1 MRTAHRRRTTIGA
14 TGLWVL
20 PLLLLAGCAS
30 RWALRSATPPTPLQW
45 PPAPGNAKVSYVAA
59 LTGFASRAGAG
70 GALRAI
76 AFGSEAIDTGAFVLP
91 VAVATGRDGRI
102 AVADLGR
109 AVVHVHVPG
118 DRSYRQLSGA
128 GRERLVAPVGVTF
141 DDELTLYVTDS
152 SGRLF
157 AFAPDGSLR
166 YVRAS
171 AGGAP
176 LQRPTGVA
184 FCPGNRAIYVVDTL
198 ANRVHAFA
206 GSGDFLFSFG
216 ERGEQGGQFN
226 FPTHA
231 FCSAAGEIFVADSL
245 NFRIQ
250 VFDERGAFR
259 GEFGRHGD
267 GSGDLAM
274 PKGVAVDR
282 DGVVYVVDA
291 MFDNVQLFNRQGD
304 FLLTLGQRGTGF
316 GEFWLPSGAFIN
328 EKGEL
333 YVCDTYNRRVQ
344 LFRLSEG
351 YASHAP

>member
-1 MRTAHRRRTTIGA
+1 MTNGHRARKAIGA
-14 TGLWVL
+14 ARHWVL
-20 PLLLLAGCAS
+20 PLLLLAGCAP
-30 RWALRSATPPTPLQW
+30 RWALRSAPPPAPLQW
-45 PPAPGNAKVSYVAA
+45 PFAPRSAKVSYQAA
-59 LTGFASRAGAG
+59 LTGLVSNAGAG
-70 GALRAI
+70 RALRAI
-76 AFGSEAIDTGAFVLP
+76 AFGSDPTDRGAFVLP

-109 AVVHVHVPG
+109 AVVHVYVPG

-128 GRERLVAPVGVTF
+128 GRERLVAPVGVAF

-152 SGRLF
+152 SGKLL
-157 AFAPDGSLR
+157 AFAPDGSLK
-166 YVRAS
+166 YVRGS
-171 AGGAP
+171 AGETP
-176 LQRPTGVA
+176 LQRPTGIT
-184 FCPGNRAIYVVDTL
+184 FCSGSGAIYVVDTL
-198 ANRVHAFA
+198 ASRVHAFA
-206 GSGDFLFSFG
+206 RNGSLLFSFG
-216 ERGEQGGQFN
+216 ERGEQSGQFN

-250 VFDERGAFR
+250 VFDGRGAFR
-259 GEFGRHGD
+259 AAFGRHGD

-282 DGVVYVVDA
+282 DGVIYVVDA

-344 LFRLSEG
+344 VFRVSEG
-351 YASHAP
+351 YVSDAP